1 MRRRLRDVGTRLAG
15 TRVPARDEETPD
27 TPDHAGA
34 VTSDTGVA
42 PAEPDAPTDLP
53 SEETAVPVETP
64 PALEESP
71 TVPEPVAEL
80 APDPVLVAAVDTAR
94 AVATEV
100 AGGEVGEHLGVEAE
114 GALTLTHSFAAL
126 EKGYV
131 GWRWAVTVARAV
143 GHDEVTVD
151 EVVLLPGSGALLA
164 PDWLPWSERIQP
176 GDLSPG
182 DLLPTA
188 PDDPRLVASFEDVE
202 QQDLLWELDRELG
215 LGREKVLSLEGRELA
230 AERWYDGD
238 AGPRSPLAKAAP
250 APCRSCAFLV
260 PLAGG
265 LSQGFGACAN
275 GFAPD
280 DGRVVA
286 LDHGCGAHSSVVVD
300 PAHAATTGLAVEHED
315 FEVVATEPS
324 DPAERSESAE
334 PAEHTDPA
342 GPEHVVDVHV
352 DPAADHADEPVVTPE
367 GEAALPYGHS

>member
-15 TRVPARDEETPD
+15 TRAPARDEATPETA
-27 TPDHAGA
+27 DHAGA

-71 TVPEPVAEL
+71 TVSEPIAEPVAEV
-80 APDPVLVAAVDTAR
+80 APDAVLLGAVDTAR
-94 AVATEV
+94 AIAAEV
-100 AGGEVGEHLGVEAE
+100 AGSAVGDHLGVEPE

-131 GWRWAVTVARAV
+131 GWRWAVTVSRAD

-151 EVVLLPGSGALLA
+151 EVVLLPGGGALLA
-164 PDWLPWSERIQP
+164 PEWLPWSERIQP

-182 DLLPTA
+182 DLLPTS

-250 APCRSCAFLV
+250 APCRSCGFLV

-265 LSQGFGACAN
+265 LAQGFGACAN

-300 PAHAATTGLAVEHED
+300 PAHAATTALAVEHED
-315 FEVVATEPS
+315 FEMTATEPS
-324 DPAERSESAE
+324 GSAELTE
-334 PAEHTDPA
+334 PAEQS